1 MKDNQ
6 SPAITLEEY
15 LQRVGQC
22 REQSFGKR
30 FRNQFQ
36 DTRGTAEI
44 AMLAAPSQQE
54 YDELQRILAA
64 MTEEEK
70 THTDTLADEQ
80 IQNIA
85 QRAKAE
91 PANVGIFINGYVLT
105 NRNLINKTNIHS

>member
-30 FRNQFQ
+30 FRSQFQ
-36 DTRGTAEI
+36 DTQGTAEI

-54 YDELQRILAA
+54 FEEFQRILAV

-70 THTDTLADEQ
+70 LHTDLLGDEQ
-80 IQNIA
+80 IQEIA
-85 QRAKAE
+85 QLAKVE
-91 PANVGIFINGYVLT
+91 PANVGIFINGFVLN
-105 NRNLINKTNIHS
+105 NRHLINKTNINS